1 MSLKFWINTDL
12 DLPYLHVTSASTL
25 DLVLISTSE
34 VKYQRSIIFSSAFMV
49 INQIEYYGAIFLN
62 GAMKGQ
68 LYCVYAP

>member
-12 DLPYLHVTSASTL
+12 DLHYLHVTSASTL
-25 DLVLISTSE
+25 DSVLISTSE

-49 INQIEYYGAIFLN
+49 INQIEYYGDTFLN
-62 GAMKGQ
+62 VAMEGQ